1 MKLWQ
6 NLYGMIWLVFLQ
18 IVLLFVLPS
27 SNIYVIA
34 LHAIIGLAI
43 FGLAYVDNSMMQKLE
58 VPFRLKGIVKSTFT
72 LAAAQLVLG
81 LILYAISNVYSITGA
96 INTLVTFIHV
106 AIALAII
113 TQAASAA
120 TAYDMWEE
128 KEYNP
133 PYTDPRLK
141 SAKPT

>member
-6 NLYGMIWLVFLQ
+6 NLYSMIWLVFLQ
-18 IVLLFVLPS
+18 IILLFVLPS
-27 SNIYVIA
+27 SSIYVIA
-34 LHAIIGLAI
+34 LHAILGLAI
-43 FGLAYVDNSMMQKLE
+43 FGLAFNDNSMMQKME
-58 VPFRLKGIVKSTFT
+58 VPFRLKGIVKSTLS
-72 LAAAQLVLG
+72 LAGAQLVLG
-81 LILYAISNVYSITGA
+81 LLLYVISNFY
-96 INTLVTFIHV
+96 TLGDLVNGVVTFLHV

-113 TQAASAA
+113 TQASSAA

-141 SAKPT
+141 STK

>member
-6 NLYGMIWLVFLQ
+6 QLYGMIWLTFLQ
-18 IVLLFVLPS
+18 IILLFVLPS
-27 SNIYVIA
+27 SSVYVIG
-34 LHAIIGLAI
+34 LHAVLGLAI
-43 FGLAYVDNSMMQKLE
+43 FGLAFSDNSKMQKLE

-81 LILYAISNVYSITGA
+81 LILYAVNNYFSLGDIGNGV
-96 INTLVTFIHV
+96 VTFIHV

-113 TQAASAA
+113 TQASSAA

-133 PYTDPRLK
+133 PYTEARLK
-141 SAKPT
+141 ASK